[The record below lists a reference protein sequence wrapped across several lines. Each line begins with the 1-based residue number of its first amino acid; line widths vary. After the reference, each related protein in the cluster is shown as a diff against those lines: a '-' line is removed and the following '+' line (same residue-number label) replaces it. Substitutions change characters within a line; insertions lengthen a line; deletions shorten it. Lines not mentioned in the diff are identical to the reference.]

1 MRAENN
7 HKNLSVSAKRVQ
19 KSKTTFKAMQ
29 DKQDCSRQTKK
40 KEKVK
45 AWPEVAAGSKEQSE
59 AEKGLASPRQERA
72 PGRVKEKPQK

>member
-1 MRAENN
+1 
-7 HKNLSVSAKRVQ
+7 
-19 KSKTTFKAMQ
+19 MQ
-29 DKQDCSRQTKK
+29 QAD
-40 KEKVK
+40 EEEGKVK